1 MIGIKNFFVV
11 QLLTFCMIR
20 KVVPKKDWGTIQFD
34 FVSDDGLTPSS
45 VTIRAGDVDPLT
57 GEVVDLILL
66 RKYHGYVNREVR
78 TNLGQIRLEKTRKEL
93 QKTRELKAALADQFE
108 KDHGYRPNR
117 DNLQLEL
124 EKVEGSP
131 YFAVPYD
138 ALRNEDG
145 ESGIESW
152 APFSCD
158 FDDPFEDDLPV
169 EMRALREVGLSLTG
183 RLRDVFDVLL
193 GKTDDNGNKVKLKD
207 LADKWSVSSAMITK
221 DKALIFDL
229 VRKKAAELA
238 EE

>member
-1 MIGIKNFFVV
+1 MKKGIRCNDL
-11 QLLTFCMIR
+11 Q
-20 KVVPKKDWGTIQFD
+20 VVPKKDWGSIQYD

-45 VTIRAGDVDPLT
+45 VTIRVGDVDPLT
-57 GEVVDLILL
+57 GEVVDLTLL
-66 RKYHGYVNREVR
+66 SKYHKYVNREVR
-78 TNLGQIRLEKTRKEL
+78 SNLGQIRLEKTKKEL

-152 APFSCD
+152 TPFSCP
-158 FDDPFEDDLPV
+158 FEDPFEDDLPV

-183 RLRDVFDVLL
+183 RLRDVFDALL
-193 GKTDDNGNKVKLKD
+193 GKTDENGNKVKLKD
-207 LADKWSVSSAMITK
+207 LADKWDVSPATITMYK
-221 DKALIFDL
+221 KQIFEL
-229 VRKKAAELA
+229 VRKRAAELT

>member
-1 MIGIKNFFVV
+1 MKKV
-11 QLLTFCMIR
+11 IR
-20 KVVPKKDWGTIQFD
+20 CNDLQVVPKKDWDTIQFD

-45 VTIRAGDVDPLT
+45 VTIRVGDVDPLT
-57 GEVVDLILL
+57 GEVVDLTLL
-66 RKYHGYVNREVR
+66 SKYHKYVNREVR
-78 TNLGQIRLEKTRKEL
+78 SNLGQIRLEKTKKEL

-152 APFSCD
+152 APFSCP
-158 FDDPFEDDLPV
+158 FEDPFEDDLPV